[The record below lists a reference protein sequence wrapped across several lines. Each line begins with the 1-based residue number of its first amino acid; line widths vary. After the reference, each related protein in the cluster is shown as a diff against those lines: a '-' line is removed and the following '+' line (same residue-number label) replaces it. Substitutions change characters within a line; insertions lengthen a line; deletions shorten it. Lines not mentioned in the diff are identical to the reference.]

1 MQTPRG
7 KQTVPLMK
15 WAAHLIFTLL
25 GLIIGVYIGM
35 GIGHAQEG
43 HVSTSMKG
51 MDRGNLQG
59 ASSSSEP
66 EPCAIKDY
74 HITDIANQVI
84 RKTREVAPM
93 VPAVAFSDPPPVVN
107 SGSSSGGSKL
117 SVDGRESLHL
127 AWKKMKDRA
136 AIPALLNDLGLV
148 GESVEVGVRKGE
160 YSKHILENWKGQKHH
175 MVDPW
180 EHQDEKIYKDISNRD
195 DKWQNELYTNLAE
208 HMASKHPGRHQL
220 HRGYSVQVADA
231 DFQDDSLDFVY
242 LDARHDYA
250 GLKEDIEA
258 WWPKLKLGGML
269 AGHDFVPDGNIHA
282 GEFGVQRAVF
292 EFAKNNH
299 REFMSISDKEKDG
312 GRSEPQHVD
321 GGWTTWYLFK

>member
-7 KQTVPLMK
+7 KQTVPLVK
-15 WAAHLIFTLL
+15 WTVHLIFTLL
-25 GLIIGVYIGM
+25 GLIIGIYIGM
-35 GIGHAQEG
+35 GIDHTQEG
-43 HVSTSMKG
+43 HMSTSTKG
-51 MDRGNLQG
+51 MDLRNLHRASQ

-66 EPCAIKDY
+66 VSNNVSLP
-74 HITDIANQVI
+74 
-84 RKTREVAPM
+84 
-93 VPAVAFSDPPPVVN
+93 
-107 SGSSSGGSKL
+107 GGSKL
-117 SVDGRESLHL
+117 SVDGRKSLHL
-127 AWKKMKDRA
+127 AWMKMKDRA

-148 GESVEVGVRKGE
+148 GESVEVGVRKGD

-195 DKWQNELYTNLAE
+195 DKWQNTLYTNLAKYME
-208 HMASKHPGRHQL
+208 SRHPGRHQL

-250 GLKEDIEA
+250 GLKEDIDA

-292 EFAKNNH
+292 EFAKKNH
-299 REFMSISDKEKDG
+299 REFMSISDKDKDG